1 MGKYK
6 QIFCITKNTFLE
18 ERSSKRVIMGFVL
31 GIALFGYWLNNFMQY
46 VWDTGEPINIL
57 EAFIVVEHY
66 YKNILFLVLGWLL
79 IISDAPYQRKHLFDL
94 VQK

>member
-46 VWDTGEPINIL
+46 VWDT
-57 EAFIVVEHY
+57 
-66 YKNILFLVLGWLL
+66 
-79 IISDAPYQRKHLFDL
+79 
-94 VQK
+94 

>member
-31 GIALFGYWLNNFMQY
+31 GIALFGYWLNNFYCSMY
-46 VWDTGEPINIL
+46 GIREN
-57 EAFIVVEHY
+57 
-66 YKNILFLVLGWLL
+66 
-79 IISDAPYQRKHLFDL
+79 R
-94 VQK
+94 

>member
-6 QIFCITKNTFLE
+6 QIFCITQNTFLE

-57 EAFIVVEHY
+57 EAFIVVEHWQW
-66 YKNILFLVLGWLL
+66 I
-79 IISDAPYQRKHLFDL
+79 QR
-94 VQK
+94 

>member
-1 MGKYK
+1 
-6 QIFCITKNTFLE
+6 
-18 ERSSKRVIMGFVL
+18 MGFVL

-79 IISDAPYQRKHLFDL
+79 IISDAPFIKGNTYLTLCRSSRKDGISLCCSTSWLRHFCMLPA
-94 VQK
+94 

>member
-57 EAFIVVEHY
+57 EAFTAVSYTHL
-66 YKNILFLVLGWLL
+66 KNRKMQEE
-79 IISDAPYQRKHLFDL
+79 SDWNSL
-94 VQK
+94 